1 MPAIISFPMSPTA
14 WTVLFAIAVGM
25 AALGTE
31 YRDRP
36 IFAAPEHWTNH
47 VATAVRWTGRTLVIA
62 LVVIVVGGAVVG

>member
-1 MPAIISFPMSPTA
+1 MPVISLPMSGTA
-14 WTVLFAIAVGM
+14 WTVLFAIAIGM

-47 VATAVRWTGRTLVIA
+47 VATAVAWTGRA
-62 LVVIVVGGAVVG
+62 LVVALVVVVVGGAVVG